1 MEKYRK
7 IFVNAFENSLEWHL
21 NSAIF
26 DLVERLKLPILC
38 LIIVPNSI
46 SPNLTFYFSM
56 IFIFP
61 IDEATYYVASIS
73 SLSSICVVYVALS
86 GVGLW

>member
-7 IFVNAFENSLEWHL
+7 IFVNVFENSLEWHL
-21 NSAIF
+21 NSAIIGF
-26 DLVERLKLPILC
+26 VERVKSANLC
-38 LIIVPNSI
+38 LIIALNSI
-46 SPNLTFYFSM
+46 SPNLTYYFSM

-61 IDEATYYVASIS
+61 IDEATYYVASVS
-73 SLSSICVVYVALS
+73 LLSSSCVVYVALS